1 VGRASWA
8 LHAQSCRPSVENSA
22 KILGS
27 GKRIVEGKEIFTK
40 KPREGAQS
48 MEESQWRKPA
58 EGGWKP
64 VGRGRGGAEGS
75 KEYRSK
81 VNKDTDECTRSTTVC
96 TLQTAV
102 QVSTVCCYYILDHK
116 NSPFFRT
123 SQYSIMAEKIV
134 TDCEQEGLPVSFG
147 ILCRHGG

>member
-1 VGRASWA
+1 
-8 LHAQSCRPSVENSA
+8 
-22 KILGS
+22 
-27 GKRIVEGKEIFTK
+27 
-40 KPREGAQS
+40 
-48 MEESQWRKPA
+48 MEKA
-58 EGGWKP
+58 
-64 VGRGRGGAEGS
+64 GRGGVETGWPGEGRAEGS
-75 KEYRSK
+75 KEYRRK

-96 TLQTAV
+96 TLQTAA